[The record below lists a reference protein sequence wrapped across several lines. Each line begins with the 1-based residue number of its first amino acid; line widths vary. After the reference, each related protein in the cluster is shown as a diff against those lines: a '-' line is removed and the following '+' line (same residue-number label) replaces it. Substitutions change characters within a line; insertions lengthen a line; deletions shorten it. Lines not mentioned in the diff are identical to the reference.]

1 MKAKLWGK
9 WGIGILALGIVA
21 AGVFYVREGVSRAL
35 AGVLQPVV
43 GYADELG
50 QRIAVIG
57 TIVLQSPR
65 RAEEVRALRIENAM
79 LNARI
84 TELEDI
90 GRENRELKNM
100 LGRETQTV
108 QFIFARIA
116 AVSPYLLDGY
126 VVLDAGIE
134 EGVEVGMP
142 VLAGES
148 VLIGAIVQVTSH
160 SSSVRLL
167 SHAGEKVEV
176 YIPTAEVS
184 SVAQGKGA
192 GALEIQVPA
201 SIAVRQGDPVL
212 AVGPQDFLIGY
223 VEKVEKSDAGP
234 FQVLRTSHPVSIT
247 DLRRVY
253 IVK

>member
-1 MKAKLWGK
+1 MKVKLWGK
-9 WGIGILALGIVA
+9 WGIGILVLGVLGSGAL
-21 AGVFYVREGVSRAL
+21 YVREGMSRAL
-35 AGVLQPVV
+35 LGALRPVA
-43 GYADELG
+43 GYADEMG
-50 QRIAVIG
+50 RRIIDIG
-57 TIVLQSPR
+57 VIVLQSPR
-65 RAEEVRALRIENAM
+65 RAEETRALRVENVL

-90 GRENRELKNM
+90 ERENRELKDM
-100 LGRETQTV
+100 LGRENEIM

-116 AVSPYLLDGY
+116 AVSPSFLDGY
-126 VVLDAGIE
+126 VVLDVGVRD
-134 EGVEVGMP
+134 GVEAGMP

-148 VLIGAIVQVTSH
+148 VLIGIVVEVTPR

-176 YIPTAEVS
+176 YIPEAEVS

-201 SIAVRQGDPVL
+201 SIVVRQGDPVL
-212 AVGPQDFLIGY
+212 AVGPPDFLIGY
-223 VEKVEKSDAGP
+223 IEKVEKSDAGP
-234 FQVLRTSHPVSIT
+234 FQILRMSHPVSIT